1 MRIFTQPE
9 SLPGASLR
17 SIYCGTFL
25 KGIEITV
32 FGTDPAAGDY
42 TLVNTALDGFI
53 LVFADCG
60 GILQFD
66 DQPPVHSRTGF
77 LSALYCGCNEH
88 RLAVRCINGPGLL
101 VTVFLPGPWL
111 TGFLGNSRYSDVLMA
126 RMQPGDMPVYY
137 ASSREQSI
145 LLSRMSGHG
154 PAGSIDKAMLQE
166 QLLHLLETY
175 FCSNYS
181 GAASEK
187 RHGQLFNKEDM
198 ELIRTAEEYIL
209 QEYCSDTFTVQLLVK
224 QIAANYSRLNALF
237 KSKYGMKVSEYIRLK
252 RIEKSREMM
261 AGGNKSISEIAYEI
275 GYSSISNY
283 ILAFKK
289 VYRVTPGSYK
299 RKIA

>member
-1 MRIFTQPE
+1 M
-9 SLPGASLR
+9 PGASLR
-17 SIYCGTFL
+17 SSYYGSFL
-25 KGIEITV
+25 KGVEITV
-32 FGTDPAAGDY
+32 FATEPAAGGY
-42 TLVNTALDGFI
+42 TLVNAASDGFI

-60 GILQFD
+60 GTLQFD

-77 LSALYCGCNEH
+77 LSALYSASDEH
-88 RLAVRCINGPGLL
+88 RLSVQCDDGPTSL
-101 VTVFLPGPWL
+101 VTVFLPEPWL
-111 TGFLGNSRYSDVLMA
+111 TGFLGNNRYFDVLTA
-126 RMQPGDMPVYY
+126 RMQPGNMPVYY
-137 ASSREQSI
+137 ASSREQSV
-145 LLSRMSGHG
+145 LLSRMSVHDPG
-154 PAGSIDKAMLQE
+154 GSIDKALLQE
-166 QLLHLLETY
+166 QLLHLLEAW

-181 GAASEK
+181 GASGEK
-187 RHGQLFNKEDM
+187 RYGQLFNKEDM
-198 ELIRTAEEYIL
+198 ELLQTAEEYIL
-209 QEYCSDTFTVQLLVK
+209 QEFCSDTFTVQLLVK

-299 RKIA
+299 RQIA